1 MNVYITTTSKTKLNH
16 ITSNPEHHTH
26 PKLKKLLDG
35 MELAFCTELK
45 IELGNTKIDYI
56 YNIFQEFITD
66 ILKTTGSKFELDLN
80 KMKKSMSIKFFV
92 GSDIIKINFIY
103 DNNNTI
109 FKYIAIV
116 LHALN
121 TFCNLFP
128 HNYSGLEINVCLD
141 QNLRNIDIPD
151 HIISIKNKITY
162 LQKESLAFN
171 VSGVTYPSRKIINLT
186 RQEELIKLLF
196 HEMIHFIELDH
207 ILTDTNFKNT
217 WAINTKGLNLSESYT
232 EFFSVLLYAMYES
245 IHLSKLIPVKSD
257 IIFKEILSIETEYS
271 ICLTSSILK
280 FYNYNN
286 TNYKKFFDGSGF
298 KITQPILLVEYI
310 FLKSILLLNIN
321 AVLDIVPTNYKI
333 KKNNLPDL
341 FKIFLNDHNL
351 IIKLKSYMENDMHI
365 NSVSYLA
372 IDLDWSLI

>member
-1 MNVYITTTSKTKLNH
+1 MNAYITNTSKTKLNH
-16 ITSNPEHHTH
+16 ITSNQEHRIH
-26 PKLKKLLDG
+26 PKLKKLLEG
-35 MELAFCTELK
+35 MELAFCTELNM
-45 IELGNTKIDYI
+45 ELGDTKIDYI

-80 KMKKSMSIKFFV
+80 KMKKSMSINFFV

-103 DNNNTI
+103 DNNTM
-109 FKYIAIV
+109 FKYISIV

-128 HNYSGLEINVCLD
+128 HNYAGLEINVCLD

-151 HIISIKNKITY
+151 HITSIKNKITY

-171 VSGVTYPSRKIINLT
+171 VSGVTYPSRRIINLT

-207 ILTDTNFKNT
+207 ILTDTDFKNT

-245 IHLSKLIPVKSD
+245 IHLSKLTSDKSD
-257 IIFKEILSIETEYS
+257 TIFKKILSIETEYS

-280 FYNYNN
+280 FYNYDN
-286 TNYKKFFDGSGF
+286 TNYKKFFDGSGS

-321 AVLDIVPTNYKI
+321 AVLDIVPANYKI

-341 FKIFLNDHNL
+341 FKIFLNDAIL
-351 IIKLKSYMENDMHI
+351 VTKLKSYMENNMRI
-365 NSVSYLA
+365 KSVSYLA